1 MSIDMLHPVLT
12 NIINEHPE
20 LSADML
26 DKLGDVFGK
35 ISAHLRNYDRD
46 IEILEHASEIAN
58 EDYEKINYKLSKLNR
73 ELDEE
78 VKKRTLEV
86 ELLSQF
92 PLVNPSPVFRADS
105 DGNIEFKNKAAA
117 LIKQVEYNN
126 KVYEIEEFIKLLLT
140 ELKNAGQFQIKTNN
154 KHLLFNYQF
163 FLNNSKVNLYGVD
176 ITTQIQLQQRAY
188 ENFYRLNNFL
198 ESTESVHY
206 IIYKNK
212 FENNFFTSRWP
223 LLYGFNPSKVST
235 PFELKKDYV
244 ILKSLTDYEKALS
257 ALEANG
263 YVKFQYQ
270 IQNPITGKKLW
281 LEEEVKKKFDPFL
294 DDEVITGKIID
305 ITTTEQLRETAAESE
320 ARFKSITESMPV
332 MIWVSD
338 KNNKVI
344 YSNSEVK
351 KFFGKGL
358 EDFEDYKEFVKL
370 VHPDSKFMTGI
381 EWKKHLLEQKDA
393 EQTFLIKGSDQKY
406 HYILE
411 RAIPRFLLNGEFVGY
426 IGAFFDLTKEYEAN
440 LQLERD
446 KKELELIALN
456 SNDLVVITN
465 AAGIISYLSPSVTRI
480 LGYKDDELSGKLIYH
495 LLCENCSIEA
505 THAIVNLHK
514 KGEQRQTLSFQ
525 MMRKD
530 ERLIWMEAIV
540 TTVTGNDKHSTEL
553 IWHIRDIHE
562 QRTAIETLKASEMK
576 YRSLFTNMSLGIM
589 EVNNE
594 EEIVYANE
602 SMEKISG
609 YSIEDLM
616 GRNAGSLFLG
626 QKKTQKQQTDI
637 RKLREQGEASVYEL
651 ATVRKNGEPALW
663 VISGAPVFD
672 VDGTVKG
679 SVGIHWDITDIR
691 KMEQKLL
698 EEQINREKA
707 IFEATLQAEED
718 QRSQIGR
725 DLHDGVGQ
733 MLAYMTLYMNV
744 IKARGNYGNEELE
757 ELQRTTKQ
765 TLEQVRTLSRNLAPP
780 AIRDLGL
787 RDAVIEM
794 INSYKIL
801 KTPVFELSIYDQ
813 KDDEKIVMG
822 KKIVLYRVLQ
832 ELLNN
837 TYKYA
842 EACKVHVTI
851 CIKQKQVHMAYT
863 DNGKGFDKTKIKKGV
878 GLESMRSR
886 VKFHRGDL
894 EINTSPGNGF
904 KALLKIPL

>member
-1 MSIDMLHPVLT
+1 MSIDMLHHILT
-12 NIINEHPE
+12 NIINDHPE
-20 LSADML
+20 ISAEL
-26 DKLGDVFGK
+26 LEKSGDVFRK
-35 ISAHLRNYDRD
+35 ISAHFNNYDRD

-58 EDYEKINYKLSKLNR
+58 EDYEKINYKLSQLNK

-78 VKKRTLEV
+78 VKKRTKEI
-86 ELLSQF
+86 ELLTQF
-92 PLVNPSPVFRADS
+92 PLVDPNPVFRLDS
-105 DGNIEFKNKAAA
+105 EGNIEFKNTVAAN
-117 LIKQVEYNN
+117 IKSVEYNN
-126 KVYEIEEFIKLLLT
+126 NVYETAAFMKMLLP
-140 ELKNAGQFQIKTNN
+140 ELKNSGQFQIKTNN

-163 FLNNSKVNLYGVD
+163 FLDNSKVNLYGVD
-176 ITTQIQLQQRAY
+176 ITNQILLQQRAY

-198 ESTESVHY
+198 ESTDSVHY

-223 LLYGFNPSKVST
+223 LLYGFNPSKVSN

-244 ILKSLTDYEKALS
+244 IPQSLSEYEKALHT
-257 ALEANG
+257 LEQEG

-270 IQNPITGKKLW
+270 IQNPITGKRLW

-294 DDEVITGKIID
+294 DDDVITGKIID
-305 ITTTEQLRETAAESE
+305 VTTTEQLKETAAESE
-320 ARFKSITESMPV
+320 ARFKNITESMPV

-358 EDFEDYKEFVKL
+358 EEFKDYKEFVKL

-381 EWKKHLLEQKDA
+381 EWKKYLLEHKDV
-393 EQTFLIKGSDQKY
+393 EQTFLIKGSDKKY

-411 RAIPRFLLNGEFVGY
+411 RAIPRFLSNGEFVGY
-426 IGAFFDLTKEYEAN
+426 IGSFFDLTKEYEAN

-456 SNDLVVITN
+456 SNDLVLITN
-465 AAGIISYLSPSVTRI
+465 LTGTISYLSPSVTRI
-480 LGYKDDELSGKLIYH
+480 LGYKDSELSGKLIYH

-505 THAIVNLHK
+505 NRAIKNLYK

-540 TTVTGNDKHSTEL
+540 TTVAGNEEHTTEL
-553 IWHIRDIHE
+553 IWHIRDVNE
-562 QRTAIETLKASEMK
+562 QRLAIETLKASEMK
-576 YRSLFTNMSLGIM
+576 YRSLFTNMSLGIL

-594 EEIVYANE
+594 EQIVYANE
-602 SMEKISG
+602 AMEKISG
-609 YSIEDLM
+609 YSITELT
-616 GRNAGSLFLG
+616 GKNAGSLFLG
-626 QKKTQKQQTDI
+626 KTKTQKQQTDI
-637 RKLREQGEASVYEL
+637 RKLRAQGEASVYEL
-651 ATVRKNGEPALW
+651 ATVRKNGEAALW

-672 VDGTVKG
+672 AEGKVKG

-707 IFEATLQAEED
+707 VFEATLQAEED

-733 MLAYMTLYMNV
+733 MLAYMTLYMNM
-744 IKARGNYGNEELE
+744 IKAKGQYGNDELE
-757 ELQRTTKQ
+757 ELQPTTKQ

-801 KTPVFELSIYDQ
+801 KTPVFKLSIYDQ
-813 KDDEKIVMG
+813 PEDEKIAIG
-822 KKIVLYRVLQ
+822 KKIVMYRVLQ

-842 EACKVHVTI
+842 EACKVHVKI
-851 CIKQKQVHMAYT
+851 YIKQKQLHMQYS
-863 DNGKGFDKTKIKKGV
+863 DNGKGFDKSKIKKGV
-878 GLESMRSR
+878 GLESIRSR
-886 VKFHRGDL
+886 IKYHRGDV
-894 EINTSPGNGF
+894 EIITSPGKGF
-904 KALLKIPL
+904 SALLKIPL

>member
-20 LSADML
+20 LSADIL
-26 DKLGDVFGK
+26 HKLGNVFGK
-35 ISAHLRNYDRD
+35 ISAHFSNYERD

-105 DGNIEFKNKAAA
+105 NGNIEFKNKAAA

-126 KVYEIEEFIKLLLT
+126 KVYETEEFIKLLLP

-223 LLYGFNPSKVST
+223 LLYGFNPSKVSN

-381 EWKKHLLEQKDA
+381 EWKKHLLEHKDA
-393 EQTFLIKGSDQKY
+393 EQTFLIKGSDKKY
-406 HYILE
+406 HYIQE
-411 RAIPRFLLNGEFVGY
+411 RAIPRFLSNGEFVGY

-456 SNDLVVITN
+456 SNDL
-465 AAGIISYLSPSVTRI
+465 
-480 LGYKDDELSGKLIYH
+480 
-495 LLCENCSIEA
+495 LL
-505 THAIVNLHK
+505 
-514 KGEQRQTLSFQ
+514 
-525 MMRKD
+525 
-530 ERLIWMEAIV
+530 
-540 TTVTGNDKHSTEL
+540 
-553 IWHIRDIHE
+553 
-562 QRTAIETLKASEMK
+562 
-576 YRSLFTNMSLGIM
+576 
-589 EVNNE
+589 
-594 EEIVYANE
+594 
-602 SMEKISG
+602 
-609 YSIEDLM
+609 
-616 GRNAGSLFLG
+616 
-626 QKKTQKQQTDI
+626 
-637 RKLREQGEASVYEL
+637 
-651 ATVRKNGEPALW
+651 
-663 VISGAPVFD
+663 
-672 VDGTVKG
+672 
-679 SVGIHWDITDIR
+679 
-691 KMEQKLL
+691 
-698 EEQINREKA
+698 
-707 IFEATLQAEED
+707 
-718 QRSQIGR
+718 
-725 DLHDGVGQ
+725 
-733 MLAYMTLYMNV
+733 
-744 IKARGNYGNEELE
+744 
-757 ELQRTTKQ
+757 
-765 TLEQVRTLSRNLAPP
+765 
-780 AIRDLGL
+780 
-787 RDAVIEM
+787 
-794 INSYKIL
+794 
-801 KTPVFELSIYDQ
+801 
-813 KDDEKIVMG
+813 
-822 KKIVLYRVLQ
+822 
-832 ELLNN
+832 
-837 TYKYA
+837 
-842 EACKVHVTI
+842 
-851 CIKQKQVHMAYT
+851 
-863 DNGKGFDKTKIKKGV
+863 
-878 GLESMRSR
+878 
-886 VKFHRGDL
+886 
-894 EINTSPGNGF
+894 
-904 KALLKIPL
+904 